1 MQSEGFRRSLT
12 QGQPMV
18 LAGSRPHDWAGR
30 GRSRAEARTAAHRDL
45 RVAVMVVSL
54 EMGLSRRSGATQ
66 RADSPLGCW
75 RWRQRGEQEARTRST
90 AGRTKPRAAS
100 GWTAFESRNT
110 TMRQTQTDTRPM
122 GTETRRADP
131 GDPGGRWTSR
141 EQTGALGRGRI
152 TSRRPR
158 RWREGEPRLQGQR
171 RGGGRGWRRAGRY
184 RCTQEA
190 TCRSRWAADPP
201 LVAGGTSSPISSD
214 LPVRRRIDRYSLH
227 GTDSSHVAPDGTI
240 YGMQTYSSRIG
251 RSNHWTGHGMQHYVR
266 QHLRKKTDG
275 QESLRI
281 EHKRTADV

>member
-1 MQSEGFRRSLT
+1 MRSGRRRRSGAGAGRLQLRRGTQRRFRGGGRRVDGASQHRERVVELLRPRWAEDDRSHVSRSDAPRLSGHNAVSQNQRGVRFKMQSEGFRRSLT

-75 RWRQRGEQEARTRST
+75 RLRQRGEQEARTRST

-100 GWTAFESRNT
+100 GWTAFERRNT

-190 TCRSRWAADPP
+190 TCRSR
-201 LVAGGTSSPISSD
+201 
-214 LPVRRRIDRYSLH
+214 
-227 GTDSSHVAPDGTI
+227 
-240 YGMQTYSSRIG
+240 
-251 RSNHWTGHGMQHYVR
+251 
-266 QHLRKKTDG
+266 
-275 QESLRI
+275 
-281 EHKRTADV
+281 